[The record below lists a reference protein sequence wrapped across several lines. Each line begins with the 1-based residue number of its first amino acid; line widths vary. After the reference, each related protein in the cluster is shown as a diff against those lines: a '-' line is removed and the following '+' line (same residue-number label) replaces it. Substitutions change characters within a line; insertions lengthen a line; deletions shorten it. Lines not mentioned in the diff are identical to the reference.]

1 MQDSSPPVSQIE
13 AASGF
18 TRQRQ
23 HAGGS
28 QQGQPELL
36 ADATEF
42 LRDYSRSRPEVVAL
56 WAFGIGFILGWK
68 LKPW

>member
-1 MQDSSPPVSQIE
+1 MQDSTQPVSQIE

-18 TRQRQ
+18 TPQRNNRSQ
-23 HAGGS
+23 DS
-28 QQGQPELL
+28 QQDIISG
-36 ADATEF
+36 ASEF
-42 LRDYSRSRPEVVAL
+42 LRDYSRARPEVVAL

>member
-1 MQDSSPPVSQIE
+1 MQGSNASVSQIE

-18 TRQRQ
+18 SPQSQSGHGSLQ
-23 HAGGS
+23 HQEDFVAS
-28 QQGQPELL
+28 
-36 ADATEF
+36 ATEF

-56 WAFGIGFILGWK
+56 WAFGIGFVLGWK

>member
-1 MQDSSPPVSQIE
+1 MHGDQAVSQIE

-18 TRQRQ
+18 TPGAKSPQRSTDSRQD
-23 HAGGS
+23 
-28 QQGQPELL
+28 LL
-36 ADATEF
+36 AGASEF